1 MDDSGH
7 IPGEAV
13 PPAEA
18 DRSSTTPRKLERRAM
33 PLLYVVRH
41 GETDWNRV
49 GRLQGQR
56 DIPLNESGRLQAA
69 RNGQALKEIVRDPE
83 GLACV
88 ASPLGRTRET
98 MEIIRRT
105 MGLDPHAYRTD
116 DRLKELTLGDWEGL
130 TLAELEKRDPAGYRE
145 RRKRR
150 WSVVPPHGESYEML
164 TGRVSGALAAIE
176 SDCLIVAHGG
186 VMRAIR
192 VLLCGVDPQRA
203 PYLPTPQDRVLIIDG
218 GQVEIV

>member
-1 MDDSGH
+1 
-7 IPGEAV
+7 
-13 PPAEA
+13 
-18 DRSSTTPRKLERRAM
+18 M

-41 GETDWNRV
+41 GETDWNRE

-69 RNGQALKEIVRDPE
+69 RNGQALKEIVADPTR
-83 GLACV
+83 LDFL

-105 MGLDPHAYRTD
+105 MGLDPFAYRTD
-116 DRLKELTLGDWEGL
+116 ERLKELTFGNWEGL

-145 RRKRR
+145 RRKHR
-150 WSVVPPHGESYEML
+150 WSVVPPGGESYSML
-164 TGRVSGALAAIE
+164 TERVSGALAGIDG
-176 SDCLIVAHGG
+176 DCLLVAHGG

-192 VLLCGVDPQRA
+192 VLLCGADPHRA
-203 PYLPTPQDRVLIIDG
+203 PYIPTPQDRVLVIENG
-218 GQVEIV
+218 RVEVI